1 MKVKSYSHFGHNS
14 NNECG
19 GVFKYENETF
29 HFIEVTNITAMLPN
43 PTENLND
50 DSISS
55 KSSTRGSSTDTMET
69 ATTTYFPFILGEQ
82 RNDHGSDELSLNN
95 GSKLC
100 P

>member
-1 MKVKSYSHFGHNS
+1 
-14 NNECG
+14 
-19 GVFKYENETF
+19 
-29 HFIEVTNITAMLPN
+29 MLPN

-69 ATTTYFPFILGEQ
+69 ATITYFPFILGEQ
-82 RNDHGSDELSLNN
+82 RNDHGSDEPSFDY
-95 GSKLC
+95 GSKLY